1 MALKIMRHIEIMLH
15 RLLLISLLST
25 SAAGA
30 ANPAREQ
37 VVASELIERIG
48 EQEVVWLQ
56 SNGSDFLA
64 LSAKTPA
71 TKERGGVILLHDI
84 DAHPDWP
91 EIISPLRN
99 GLPEK
104 GWSTLSIQLP
114 LRSRDVELNARNQQ
128 KIIDQAQARITA
140 AVEYFTHAGIYNI
153 AFIGH
158 GLGAAAISRFLSN
171 DLPLHHAVY
180 IKAFIAIRFRAHEQ
194 LPRAY
199 SPRALLQSSVPLPI
213 FELLGTRESPT
224 VQQQAEQR
232 KTVATQTQHPHFRQT
247 ILNSANNNFWR
258 ADALLLS
265 RVSGWLKLNVA
276 DGVVVLV
283 PLEQ

>member
-1 MALKIMRHIEIMLH
+1 MRNIEIILYQ
-15 RLLLISLLST
+15 LLLISLLST
-25 SAAGA
+25 STAGA
-30 ANPAREQ
+30 ANSAREQ
-37 VVASELIERIG
+37 VVVSELIERIG
-48 EQEVVWLQ
+48 EREVVWLH
-56 SNGSDFLA
+56 SNGTDFLA
-64 LSAKTPA
+64 LSAKASA
-71 TKERGGVILLHDI
+71 TKERGGVILLHDVG
-84 DAHPDWP
+84 AHPDWP

-128 KIIDQAQARITA
+128 KIIDLAQARIAA
-140 AVEYFTHAGIYNI
+140 AVDYFTHAGIYNI

-158 GLGAAAISRFLSN
+158 GLGATAISRFLSHG
-171 DLPLHHAVY
+171 LQLHHAVY

-194 LPRAY
+194 LPTAY
-199 SPRALLQSSVPLPI
+199 LPQALLQSGVPLPI

-224 VQQQAEQR
+224 TQQQAEQR
-232 KTVATQTQHPHFRQT
+232 KTAATQARHPHYRQT
-247 ILNSANNNFWR
+247 MLNNANNNFWR

-265 RVSGWLKLNVA
+265 RISGWLKLNVA

-283 PLEQ
+283 ASEQ

>member
-153 AFIGH
+153 AFIEIG
-158 GLGAAAISRFLSN
+158 
-171 DLPLHHAVY
+171 
-180 IKAFIAIRFRAHEQ
+180 RAH
-194 LPRAY
+194 
-199 SPRALLQSSVPLPI
+199 V
-213 FELLGTRESPT
+213 
-224 VQQQAEQR
+224 
-232 KTVATQTQHPHFRQT
+232 
-247 ILNSANNNFWR
+247 
-258 ADALLLS
+258 
-265 RVSGWLKLNVA
+265 
-276 DGVVVLV
+276 
-283 PLEQ
+283 

>member
-1 MALKIMRHIEIMLH
+1 MLY

-37 VVASELIERIG
+37 VVASELIERIDQQG
-48 EQEVVWLQ
+48 VVWLR
-56 SNGSDFLA
+56 SNGTDFLA
-64 LSAKTPA
+64 LSAKAPA
-71 TKERGGVILLHDI
+71 AEERGGVILLHDI
-84 DAHPDWP
+84 GDHPDWP

-114 LRSRDVELNARNQQ
+114 LRSRDVEINARNQQ
-128 KIIDQAQARITA
+128 KIIDQTQARIAA
-140 AVEYFTHAGIYNI
+140 AVEYFTHTGIYNI

-158 GLGAAAISRFLSN
+158 GLGATAISRFLSN

-194 LPRAY
+194 LPTAY
-199 SPRALLQSSVPLPI
+199 LPQALLQSSVPLPI
-213 FELLGTRESPT
+213 FELLGTRESST
-224 VQQQAEQR
+224 IQQQAEQR

-247 ILNSANNNFWR
+247 MLSSANNNFWR

-283 PLEQ
+283 PPEPSSNP